1 MCVPLHFKQFIQHA
15 AFFTYSQALL
25 YAFDVPR
32 IMASRAQMQQEN
44 AANEAKA
51 SEQQQ
56 GEAHVSVCE
65 AAATVDIL
73 SLAAESSS
81 ANSEA
86 DATTVQSLA
95 PPDHLALSV
104 PDVPLPGSFGS
115 GEFASEAS
123 SESSANLEPPP
134 IDEHVQENAAS
145 NPPQSFDSHQLD
157 SSLPF
162 SQLSGDLEVC
172 CRFNFFPASQR
183 PLPSFRNALPMR
195 RTIATRKLSRS

>member
-1 MCVPLHFKQFIQHA
+1 
-15 AFFTYSQALL
+15 
-25 YAFDVPR
+25 
-32 IMASRAQMQQEN
+32 MQQEN
-44 AANEAKA
+44 AAKEAKA
-51 SEQQQ
+51 LEQQQ
-56 GEAHVSVCE
+56 EEAHLSVSE

-86 DATTVQSLA
+86 DATPTSSLP
-95 PPDHLALSV
+95 PPDHLVLSV

-123 SESSANLEPPP
+123 SESSANVEPPP

-162 SQLSGDLEVC
+162 SQLSEDFEVC
-172 CRFNFFPASQR
+172 CRFNYFPAS
-183 PLPSFRNALPMR
+183 
-195 RTIATRKLSRS
+195 

>member
-1 MCVPLHFKQFIQHA
+1 MCVPLQFKQLIQHA

-25 YAFDVPR
+25 YSFDVPL
-32 IMASRAQMQQEN
+32 IVASRAQMQQEN

-56 GEAHVSVCE
+56 GEAHLSVCE

-86 DATTVQSLA
+86 DATPVQSLA

-104 PDVPLPGSFGS
+104 PDVPLSGSLGS

-123 SESSANLEPPP
+123 SESSANVEPP

-162 SQLSGDLEVC
+162 SQLSGDVEVC
-172 CRFNFFPASQR
+172 CRFNYFPAFQR
-183 PLPSFRNALPMR
+183 PSPSFRNALPMR

>member
-1 MCVPLHFKQFIQHA
+1 
-15 AFFTYSQALL
+15 
-25 YAFDVPR
+25 
-32 IMASRAQMQQEN
+32 MQQEN

-51 SEQQQ
+51 LEQQQ
-56 GEAHVSVCE
+56 EEAHLSVSE

-86 DATTVQSLA
+86 DATPVQSLA

-104 PDVPLPGSFGS
+104 PDVPLSGSFGS

-123 SESSANLEPPP
+123 YKSSANMEPLP
-134 IDEHVQENAAS
+134 ID
-145 NPPQSFDSHQLD
+145 DSHQLD

-162 SQLSGDLEVC
+162 SQLSEDVEVC
-172 CRFNFFPASQR
+172 YRSNDFPASQR
-183 PLPSFRNALPMR
+183 PSPSFRNALLTK
-195 RTIATRKLSRS
+195 RTTA